1 MEGVDSERAVL
12 LSEVSYQLCT
22 TPVVCDR
29 VGAVWVVDNLIS
41 VFEPD
46 ASEFRGVYLW
56 FWVVE

>member
-22 TPVVCDR
+22 TPVVCH
-29 VGAVWVVDNLIS
+29 VGAVCVVINLIS